1 MIPLH
6 PRTQLRLLKQRQ
18 PQSILAKGFTLVE
31 LMVVIVI
38 VGILA
43 GVALPNF
50 LNQTAKAKGTEA
62 KTKLNGLLKEA
73 HAEFLLDGT
82 TETTQDTVDIS
93 IEDNNQAGIYDY
105 DITVGN
111 PVTTGTATG
120 NGTDDNVDNTVVYN
134 GCVNMD
140 TGEIEISSVPGQA
153 VTCVE
158 AAG

>member
-82 TETTQDTVDIS
+82 TETTQDTVNIS

-105 DITVGN
+105 VINVAN

-120 NGTDDNVDNTVVYN
+120 NGTDANVDDTVVYN

-140 TGEIEISSVPGQA
+140 TGEIEISSAPGQA

>member
-1 MIPLH
+1 ILAFTRASISGIIGASKHWGSYSPTRTMIPLH

-73 HAEFLLDGT
+73 HAE
-82 TETTQDTVDIS
+82 
-93 IEDNNQAGIYDY
+93 
-105 DITVGN
+105 
-111 PVTTGTATG
+111 
-120 NGTDDNVDNTVVYN
+120 
-134 GCVNMD
+134 
-140 TGEIEISSVPGQA
+140 
-153 VTCVE
+153 
-158 AAG
+158 

>member
-73 HAEFLLDGT
+73 HAEFLLDGKVA
-82 TETTQDTVDIS
+82 TTQGIVNKS
-93 IEDNNQAGIYDY
+93 IIENNKAGIFDY
-105 DITVGN
+105 AVTVGDQI
-111 PVTTGTATG
+111 TTGTAKG
-120 NGTDDNVDNTVVYN
+120 NGDDSNVTKDVVYN

-140 TGEIEISSVPGQA
+140 TGEIDISSAPGA
-153 VTCVE
+153 DVDCTE
-158 AAG
+158 AKA